1 MANAGPGTNGS
12 QFFITHRATPHLD
25 GKHTVFGHVVDAL
38 DQAIVNAIAKGDKIQ
53 SVKIIRNGEKA
64 KAFKGGEVHFN
75 KFAVESKK
83 RQAEKEK
90 AEQAKF
96 AEKMKKETE
105 QVKTLLATLE
115 EKHNAKVI
123 SATNGLRHIITK
135 PGSGDVP
142 EERRYTYA

>member
-1 MANAGPGTNGS
+1 MIQGGCPSGTGSGSPGYRFNDEIDSTLKHSGPGILSMANAGPGTNGS

-25 GKHTVFGHVVDAL
+25 GKHTVFGNVVDAS

-96 AEKMKKETE
+96 AEKMKKEAE
-105 QVKTLLATLE
+105 QILSL
-115 EKHNAKVI
+115 I
-123 SATNGLRHIITK
+123 HI
-135 PGSGDVP
+135 
-142 EERRYTYA
+142 